1 LATNQG
7 VGSSNL
13 SGRAILTMKK
23 IIILL
28 SLSIILNI
36 SFAKDIVKGIGISKC
51 LTFNNSEAEEKIV
64 YISWMAGYITSHNIL
79 KKSVHANNISYD
91 RTQIWLEYYCF
102 KNPNKNFKDAVS
114 NYINEFTK
122 N

>member
-1 LATNQG
+1 
-7 VGSSNL
+7 
-13 SGRAILTMKK
+13 MKK
-23 IIILL
+23 IIIIL

-79 KKSVHANNISYD
+79 KKNVHANNISYD